1 MRERVKII
9 EIGDHCLYRGRNEWK
24 TSPSFQTR
32 LLIRWK
38 CSQIQWGISE
48 DVQIMICFAHFKFDT
63 AHVSETVVLTYLL
76 LIGEISVTDT
86 VVAQLNLP
94 HISSSLLVEV

>member
-1 MRERVKII
+1 MRGRVKII

-48 DVQIMICFAHFKFDT
+48 DVQIMICFAHFKFDIPVRQSRGSQI
-63 AHVSETVVLTYLL
+63 AFQYTYES
-76 LIGEISVTDT
+76 LILEFKESF
-86 VVAQLNLP
+86 
-94 HISSSLLVEV
+94 

>member
-1 MRERVKII
+1 MRGRVKII

-48 DVQIMICFAHFKFDT
+48 DVQIIED
-63 AHVSETVVLTYLL
+63 V
-76 LIGEISVTDT
+76 
-86 VVAQLNLP
+86 
-94 HISSSLLVEV
+94 